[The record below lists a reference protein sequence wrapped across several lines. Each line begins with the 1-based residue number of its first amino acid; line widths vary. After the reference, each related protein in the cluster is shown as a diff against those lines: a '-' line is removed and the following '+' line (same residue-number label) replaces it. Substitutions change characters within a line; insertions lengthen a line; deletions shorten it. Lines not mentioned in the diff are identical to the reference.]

1 MKRAEALRSLSR
13 GHHKALLV
21 AQRLRR
27 ADNAAEATH
36 AFLEFWE
43 AHGQPHF
50 RIEEEVLL
58 PFWAL
63 LGDIDE
69 HAASRL
75 SSEHLSIRSAAL
87 AIETTAPSL
96 GQLHELG
103 ALLAAHVRFEERRL
117 FALIEEDLGDEQ
129 LSRLARAVSEA
140 EAQR

>member
-1 MKRAEALRSLSR
+1 LKRAEALRSLSR
-13 GHHKALLV
+13 DHHKALLV

-36 AFLEFWE
+36 AFLEFWK
-43 AHGQPHF
+43 AHGQRHF
-50 RIEEEVLL
+50 RVEEEVLL
-58 PFWAL
+58 PCWAL

-69 HAASRL
+69 HAASQL

-87 AIETTAPSL
+87 AIESTAPSL